1 MGESRRTALL
11 VLREKD
17 YLSSIEEGARVTR
30 LWIVFV
36 LGWALVPAVSAGFL
50 VSTGLPIARL
60 APTLLGVSALLGLYL
75 RLTLREAVGAGDL
88 DPEGPPRV
96 QVRRRLALLAAMAL
110 LVVGVSASE
119 PETETWWMAQNVVV
133 ASGLSV
139 PAGLA
144 VWLIGGVTVLTLLGT
159 WLVTGKPVVV
169 ALILLAFGASAVAVR
184 QLTISVAQ
192 LRAAREELARSAVDQ
207 ERLRFARDLHDLL
220 GHSLSVVVLKSELAG
235 RLLPASPDRAV
246 TEMRDVER
254 LAREALQQ
262 VRTAVAG
269 YRQPVLARELDAARE
284 MLAAAGISES
294 IANSAGALP
303 PALDGLLAWA
313 VREGVTNVIRHSR
326 AGRCEIRVRRSGDRA
341 ELTVIDDGQAGRGG
355 TPSSGSGLAGLAERA
370 SSLGARMSAGPLP
383 DGRFVLVIS
392 APAAGAPAEAA
403 G

>member
-1 MGESRRTALL
+1 M
-11 VLREKD
+11 
-17 YLSSIEEGARVTR
+17 TR